1 MGKKRRVYKSKGSK
15 AIGFGPQQGDPER
28 GKKVRHYLK
37 QKGAALATL
46 KKLYH
51 DAPDKTIPFNQ
62 LMGMGIAT
70 IENKPMK
77 LHELIHRSERGEE
90 FTWEDRWLFFC
101 GSYHA
106 YETIIRDLQGE

>member
-1 MGKKRRVYKSKGSK
+1 MIVWVLEYELDWDTEGTEIEVVGVFDDADKAKRHV
-15 AIGFGPQQGDPER
+15 PE
-28 GKKVRHYLK
+28 
-37 QKGAALATL
+37 ATL

-70 IENKPMK
+70 IENEPMK